1 MLPKRSPDQTL
12 ACKTAPMLNP
22 KALARAAVALA
33 IGTGIVLAVAYRG
46 ELHIDRLQDRLDDYG
61 AFIPLAYVLAHVA
74 ASLFFVPRT
83 LMAVL
88 AGLLFGKWGGPV
100 WSLVGSM
107 AGAYVGFAAA
117 RYVNGGHI
125 RPEEMRRIGP
135 YLKRAEAS
143 GWRMIAVI
151 RGIPLPHT
159 PLNFAFG
166 VTRVGV
172 RDYLLGS
179 FVGFVPASIICA
191 ELGASGRYATAG
203 TGNWLEVSAWAA
215 AFVIASIALPRL
227 ATRWSRH

>member
-1 MLPKRSPDQTL
+1 
-12 ACKTAPMLNP
+12 MLNP
-22 KALARAAVALA
+22 KALARTAVALTIA
-33 IGTGIVLAVAYRG
+33 VGIGLAVAYRS
-46 ELHIDRLQDRLDDYG
+46 ELHLDRLEDRLDDYG
-61 AFIPLAYVLAHVA
+61 AFIPLAFVLAHVA

-88 AGLLFGKWGGPV
+88 AGILFGKWGGPM

-107 AGAYVGFAAA
+107 AGAYVEFAAA
-117 RYVNGGHI
+117 RYVNGGTI

-151 RGIPLPHT
+151 RAVPLPHT
-159 PLNFAFG
+159 PLNYAFG
-166 VTRVGV
+166 VTRIRVG
-172 RDYLLGS
+172 DYLVGS

-191 ELGASGRYATAG
+191 ELGASGRYATSG
-203 TGNWLEVSAWAA
+203 TGNWLELSAWAA